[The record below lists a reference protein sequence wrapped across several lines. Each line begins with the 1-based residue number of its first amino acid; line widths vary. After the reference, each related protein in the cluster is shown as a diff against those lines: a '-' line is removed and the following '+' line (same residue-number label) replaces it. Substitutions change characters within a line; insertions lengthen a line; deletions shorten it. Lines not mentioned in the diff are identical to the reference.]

1 MKRPVAPYGNMPDH
15 IKRKANHI
23 LRCSRELVEMVEA
36 EEIAKKGQYI
46 MTDSEKLKLL
56 IEAVKTAVS
65 EFDEI
70 AFGHDGDCG
79 SAQVIERLEE
89 ALEEITQ

>member
-1 MKRPVAPYGNMPDH
+1 
-15 IKRKANHI
+15 
-23 LRCSRELVEMVEA
+23 
-36 EEIAKKGQYI
+36 

-56 IEAVKTAVS
+56 IEAVKTTVS

-70 AFGHDGDCG
+70 SFGCDGDCG